1 MNDLVQEQN
10 FESILLSIRSAQKDV
25 YTYANA
31 SLIKLY
37 YQIGSYVS
45 EKVENSNWGK
55 GVVEEL
61 ADYIK
66 ENEPTIKGF
75 SANNI
80 WRMKK
85 FYETYKNL
93 PQCGK
98 NLENGF
104 LLLSWSHHRRIM
116 TLKSEEERR
125 FYLKLCSENKYSV
138 RELEKLIKTGTF
150 ERTILADQNMSSVI
164 KDLPQNTENVFK
176 DTYVFD
182 FLDISKNYSEKTL
195 QKALVSSLKDFIL
208 ELGAGFTFIGEEYR
222 LSVGNDDFYIDLLFF
237 HRKLECLVA
246 FELKTDKFKPSYMG
260 QLEFY
265 LEALDRVVK
274 LENENPSIG
283 VLICK
288 EKDNDVVRYSLN
300 RSLSPTVVSEYE
312 TKLIPKKLLK
322 QKVDELYREF
332 ERKHLDDNL
341 QDL

>member
-1 MNDLVQEQN
+1 MNDLVEKQN
-10 FESILLSIRSAQKDV
+10 FDKILSSIRLAQKEV

-37 YQIGSYVS
+37 YTIGAYVS
-45 EKVENSNWGK
+45 DKVEKSNWGK
-55 GVVEEL
+55 SVVEEL

-75 SANNI
+75 TASNI
-80 WRMKK
+80 WRMKQ
-85 FYETYKNL
+85 FYETYKNS
-93 PQCGK
+93 PHCGEK
-98 NLENGF
+98 LDDRF
-104 LLLSWSHHRRIM
+104 LQLSWSHHRRIM
-116 TLKSEEERR
+116 TLKSEEERK

-150 ERTILADQNMSSVI
+150 ERTMLADKTMSSAI
-164 KDLPQNTENVFK
+164 KELPQNTENVFK

-182 FLDISKNYSEKTL
+182 FLDITKKHSEKTL

-208 ELGAGFTFIGEEYR
+208 ELGSGFAFIGEEYR
-222 LSVGNDDFYIDLLFF
+222 ISVGNDDFYIDLLFF

-265 LEALDRVVK
+265 LEALDRDVK

-288 EKDNDVVRYSLN
+288 EKDRDVVEYALS
-300 RSLSPTVVSEYE
+300 RSLSPSVVSEYE
-312 TKLIPKKLLK
+312 TNLILKKLLK
-322 QKVDELYREF
+322 AKLNEFYAAFDEYNSKSIE
-332 ERKHLDDNL
+332 N
-341 QDL
+341 